1 MNCLNV
7 KCIFKDFY
15 LLYLNY
21 FKATIER
28 YLKNKLKIQK
38 KIEKRLILE
47 ELFDKNTGSGLVDQ
61 TASYIEEYL
70 PETYTNWYKICNIIN
85 N

>member
-1 MNCLNV
+1 LNH
-7 KCIFKDFY
+7 
-15 LLYLNY
+15 
-21 FKATIER
+21 FKATIKQ

-38 KIEKRLILE
+38 EVEKGLILE
-47 ELFDKNTGSGLVDQ
+47 ELFGKNTGSGLVDQ

-70 PETYTNWYKICNIIN
+70 SETYINWYKICSIIN